1 MNHQLEKGKRYFLK
15 INLLRF
21 TEKPETMV
29 AVAARL
35 CYSPVGVNELLK
47 EMVEDDIN
55 KLVRFVIKS
64 GHLSTTE
71 HINFTF
77 AIEGVSR
84 ALTHQLVRHRV
95 ASYNQQSQRYVSFKD
110 NFEYITPPQIAEDS
124 NIKDEYDKLVKNTH
138 DLYKRLLNK
147 GIEAEDARYLLPNA
161 SETKIIVTMN
171 GRELLHFFTVRCC
184 NRAQW
189 EIREMAIKMLKQVK
203 KTAPIVFEKAG
214 PNCLRGL
221 CSEGKFK
228 CDHPPKA
235 SDF

>member
-1 MNHQLEKGKRYFLK
+1 LLK
-15 INLLRF
+15 F

-35 CYSPVGVNELLK
+35 CYSPVGVSELL
-47 EMVEDDIN
+47 EELGEREVN

-64 GHLSTTE
+64 GHLSTIE
-71 HINFTF
+71 HICFTF

-110 NFEYITPPQIAEDS
+110 NFEYIVPPEIEKNNDIRKKYDS
-124 NIKDEYDKLVKNTH
+124 LIGEIH
-138 DLYKRLLNK
+138 DMYRELLDS

-161 SETKIIVTMN
+161 AETKIIVTMN

-189 EIREMAIKMLKQVK
+189 EIREMAINMLKQVK
-203 KTAPIVFEKAG
+203 KVAPVVFETAG
-214 PNCLRGL
+214 PNCLRGP
-221 CSEGKFK
+221 CPEGKFK
-228 CDHPPKA
+228 CDDPPKA

>member
-1 MNHQLEKGKRYFLK
+1 VK
-15 INLLRF
+15 INLLKY

-35 CYSPVGVNELLK
+35 CYSPVGVSELLDELGEK
-47 EMVEDDIN
+47 KVN

-71 HINFTF
+71 HICFTF

-110 NFEYITPPQIAEDS
+110 KFEYIIPPEIERDS
-124 NIKDEYDKLVKNTH
+124 DIKDEYNNLIKNTH
-138 DLYKRLLNK
+138 KLYKKFLDK
-147 GIEAEDARYLLPNA
+147 GIEPEDARYLLPNA

-189 EIREMAIKMLKQVK
+189 EIRKMAIDMLKQVK
-203 KTAPIVFEKAG
+203 KVAPIVFEKAG
-214 PNCLRGL
+214 PNCLRGP
-221 CSEGKFK
+221 CPEGKFK
-228 CDHPPKA
+228 CENPPKA
-235 SDF
+235 DDFKA